1 MKAAVIVYPG
11 SNCDRDI
18 AVALEKITGHKPLM
32 VWHGE
37 SDFAEV
43 DVIALPGG
51 FSYGDYLRSGA
62 MAARSPVTAEVVK
75 RAAAGVP
82 TIGVCNGFQIL
93 TETGLL
99 PGALMRNANL
109 KFVCKDVHLK
119 VENAA
124 TIFSNAYDKD
134 QVIRVP
140 VAHHDGN
147 YFADEATI
155 EALESEGRVV
165 FRYVNADGSSGN
177 GANPN
182 GSRHDI
188 AGIINEKGN
197 VLGMMPHPER
207 LIEESL
213 GGADGRALFESL
225 SKALDKTAG

>member
-18 AVALEKITGHKPLM
+18 ALALETITGTKPLM
-32 VWHGE
+32 VWHGD
-37 SDFAEV
+37 SDFEAV

-62 MAARSPVTAEVVK
+62 IAARSPVTAEVVK

-82 TIGVCNGFQIL
+82 TIGLCNGFQVL
-93 TETGLL
+93 TESGLL

-124 TIFSNAYDKD
+124 TIFSNAYAKD

-155 EALESEGRVV
+155 EALEAAGRVV
-165 FRYVNADGSSGN
+165 FRYVNADGSAGN

-188 AGIINEKGN
+188 AGIVNEQGN

-207 LIEESL
+207 LIEDAL
-213 GGADGRALFESL
+213 GGADGRGLFESL
-225 SKALDKTAG
+225 VAALDRSAV